1 MGRPRKDSQT
11 VDAKQRLI
19 DSFWTLLEQNKLHQI
34 TVGMIAQDAKCNR
47 GTFYYHYADM
57 NDLVLR
63 AAEHEFVSSNGTL
76 KKLFGLMTGEDAQP
90 GLAETKDC
98 IHIQR
103 IALLVDQGGF
113 DITFRSMRDFVLRLW
128 TFILCPDGKQLKPE
142 ARVILE
148 YTVCGLF
155 GMFVSNLHSDQT
167 GGIPATDSMER
178 FAVENSQFLFAQ
190 ICRAQG
196 APLSKAS
203 ARLRMT
209 DEIIK
214 AMEDEASAKR

>member
-1 MGRPRKDSQT
+1 MGRPRKDSQI

-19 DSFWTLLEQNKLHQI
+19 DSFWALLEQNKLHQI

-63 AAEHEFVSSNGTL
+63 AAEHEFISSNGTL
-76 KKLFGLMTGEDAQP
+76 KKLFGLMTGEDEQP

-128 TFILCPDGKQLKPE
+128 TCILCPEDKQLKPE
-142 ARVILE
+142 TRVILE
-148 YTVCGLF
+148 YTV
-155 GMFVSNLHSDQT
+155 
-167 GGIPATDSMER
+167 
-178 FAVENSQFLFAQ
+178 
-190 ICRAQG
+190 
-196 APLSKAS
+196 
-203 ARLRMT
+203 
-209 DEIIK
+209 
-214 AMEDEASAKR
+214 